1 MVDLALIFRVF
12 LVACTS
18 ISKAALIIAAGALL
32 ARRGVLTSDVRQGMS
47 HMAAGLLV
55 PCLPVLTRTPRGL
68 CTVRTGRVHRPPAYW
83 LGGAGQLAL
92 GPTSLR
98 RAGRQQL
105 PWHHRCLLFDRVSS
119 HVTWAVLGQAWPILA
134 LGAFLV
140 TIGCAFGYVASRVAP
155 LPGDLRK
162 AAIAATAFAN
172 SQALPLL
179 YP

>member
-1 MVDLALIFRVF
+1 M
-12 LVACTS
+12 
-18 ISKAALIIAAGALL
+18 
-32 ARRGVLTSDVRQGMS
+32 
-47 HMAAGLLV
+47 
-55 PCLPVLTRTPRGL
+55 
-68 CTVRTGRVHRPPAYW
+68 
-83 LGGAGQLAL
+83 
-92 GPTSLR
+92 
-98 RAGRQQL
+98 
-105 PWHHRCLLFDRVSS
+105 
-119 HVTWAVLGQAWPILA
+119 TWAVLGQAWPILA

>member
-1 MVDLALIFRVF
+1 MPLA
-12 LVACTS
+12 
-18 ISKAALIIAAGALL
+18 
-32 ARRGVLTSDVRQGMS
+32 
-47 HMAAGLLV
+47 
-55 PCLPVLTRTPRGL
+55 
-68 CTVRTGRVHRPPAYW
+68 PPAS
-83 LGGAGQLAL
+83 GV
-92 GPTSLR
+92 PDDNIV
-98 RAGRQQL
+98 